1 MRFFER
7 LTALVFLIIL
17 SPVFLI
23 IAFLIKITSKGPVF
37 FYQKRAGLNKKPFTI
52 YKFRT
57 MIEKAENLKKKYQH
71 LNQADG
77 PVFKI
82 ANDPRYTKIGKVLG
96 HSGLDELPQ
105 LINILKG
112 EMAFIGPRPLPV
124 KEAAKVPKKYEKRFS
139 VLPGIS
145 SLWVAEGTDHS
156 DFDNWMK
163 LDLEYV
169 KRKSLWYDF
178 SIILRTI
185 FLIVK
190 LVFRTNQ

>member
-7 LTALVFLIIL
+7 LTALFFLIIL
-17 SPVFLI
+17 SPFFLI

-37 FYQKRAGLNKKPFTI
+37 FYQKRAGLNKKPFII